1 MSAAE
6 VEAAVAQLEDLAKR
20 GHPPSHYV
28 ARRVLLALGQALREG
43 MEGSS
48 AWIGRARTASE
59 AAGPTWRTEVQG
71 ELSLAC
77 GEFAQCVDPRYL
89 AIPTYDLEYT
99 RAARQRLGDRLLAAS
114 ELGFTLSER
123 ESDVLDLAD
132 RVLAT
137 FEQNRAEPRP
147 SSKAQPGHSEAGPDS
162 DSETSHKNRRN

>member
-6 VEAAVAQLEDLAKR
+6 VEAAVAQLEELAKG
-20 GHPPSHYV
+20 GHKPSHYV
-28 ARRVLLALGQALREG
+28 ARRLLLALGQALREERG
-43 MEGSS
+43 GSS
-48 AWIGRARTASE
+48 AWVARAQAASE

-89 AIPTYDLEYT
+89 ALPTYDLEYT
-99 RAARQRLGDRLLAAS
+99 RAARLRLGDRLRAAL

-123 ESDVLDLAD
+123 ETDVLDLAD

-147 SSKAQPGHSEAGPDS
+147 HPKPQPGP
-162 DSETSHKNRRN
+162 SETGPGDNGETSQK